1 MRKLLL
7 KMAHQLATRATLS
20 CAMALLGVISAT
32 AQTMN
37 ADRTWTFSYRPAT
50 DVDKVVLETSFGGK
64 EKMQKTADGAWT
76 YTTPDTLASDMY
88 TYRFIIG
95 KRNVLDPLNAQVVR
109 DIDDTL
115 NYFFVPGSLAALYQ
129 VQNVAHGK
137 VEQLWYPSSFS
148 ADMKQR
154 RLSVYT
160 PAEYVQNS
168 QKHYP
173 VLYLLHGTG
182 GDEVAWLDMGRLAQI
197 MDNMI
202 ASGKAKPMIVVMPNG
217 IADLDAAPGQS
228 PYMQGKASHMNMS
241 SWMGRT
247 EAAFPKEVMP
257 FIENRYRTLTDKSH
271 RAIAGLSMG
280 GMHAMAISANNPD
293 LFDYVGLFSPQA
305 ISPLTDKN
313 IKRIRKIGGSLS
325 KISGNLPSF
334 MREKL
339 EGASTQL
346 QDMDVYNA
354 LDQKLRAQFSNP
366 PKVYY
371 IAIGG
376 KDPLLT
382 FVNSFRK
389 RVSAAGG
396 TYLYNKSDGGH
407 SWDNWRRYLLDFLP
421 RIF

>member
-1 MRKLLL
+1 MRKLSLR
-7 KMAHQLATRATLS
+7 MANQFATRATIG
-20 CAMALLGVISAT
+20 CAMAFLLAISAT

-37 ADRTWTFSYRPAT
+37 ADRTWTFSYRPVQK
-50 DVDKVVLETSFGGK
+50 VDKVVLETSFGGK
-64 EKMQKTADGAWT
+64 EKMQQTADGAWT

-95 KRNVLDPLNAQVVR
+95 KRNVLDPLNSQVVR

-115 NYFFVPGSLAALYQ
+115 NYFFVPGPLADMYQ
-129 VQNVAHGK
+129 QQKVAHGK

-160 PAEYVQNS
+160 PAEYGRNL
-168 QKHYP
+168 QKRYP

-202 ASGKAKPMIVVMPNG
+202 ASGRANPMIVVMPNG

-257 FIENRYRTLTDKSH
+257 FIEKKYRTITDKGH
-271 RAIAGLSMG
+271 RAIVGLSMG

>member
-1 MRKLLL
+1 MKKTFLIWASLL
-7 KMAHQLATRATLS
+7 S
-20 CAMALLGVISAT
+20 VSAT

-37 ADRTWTFSYRPAT
+37 ADRTWTFSYRSAENA
-50 DVDKVVLETSFGGK
+50 DKVVLETSFGGK
-64 EKMQKTADGAWT
+64 EKMQQTADGTWT

-88 TYRFIIG
+88 TYRFIVG
-95 KRNVLDPLNAQVVR
+95 KRNQLDPLNSQVVR

-115 NYFFVPGSLAALYQ
+115 NYFFVSGPLADMYQ
-129 VQNVAHGK
+129 QQKVAHGK

-160 PAEYVQNS
+160 PAEYGRNP
-168 QKHYP
+168 QKRYP

-182 GDEVAWLDMGRLAQI
+182 GDEMAWLDMGRLAQI

-257 FIENRYRTLTDKSH
+257 FIEKKYRTITDKGH

-293 LFDYVGLFSPQA
+293 LFDYVALFSPQA

-325 KISGNLPSF
+325 KISGNMPSF

-354 LDQKLRAQFSNP
+354 LDQKLKVQFSNP

-396 TYLYNKSDGGH
+396 TYLYNKSGGGH